1 VERRRIKRQ
10 NDQNVQNIPK
20 NLKEKPE
27 KIEKQLYK
35 HNIPLTYIMITSLPN
50 KEALQKLLKSTDGIV
65 VLKFGAEWCGPCKL
79 IEPYVNEIFTK
90 LPNSV
95 TAGIID
101 VDENFELYAILKRKK
116 IVQKIP
122 TILRYDPENQDIIP
136 DDSIVGVDEGQLKR
150 FFDDIMNDA

>member
-1 VERRRIKRQ
+1 
-10 NDQNVQNIPK
+10 
-20 NLKEKPE
+20 
-27 KIEKQLYK
+27 
-35 HNIPLTYIMITSLPN
+35 MITSLST
-50 KEALQKLLKSTDGIV
+50 KEALQQLLKSSDGIV

-79 IEPYVNEIFTK
+79 IEPYVNEIFAK
-90 LPNSV
+90 LPHSV
-95 TAGIID
+95 TTGIID
-101 VDENFELYAILKRKK
+101 IDDNFELYAILKRKK